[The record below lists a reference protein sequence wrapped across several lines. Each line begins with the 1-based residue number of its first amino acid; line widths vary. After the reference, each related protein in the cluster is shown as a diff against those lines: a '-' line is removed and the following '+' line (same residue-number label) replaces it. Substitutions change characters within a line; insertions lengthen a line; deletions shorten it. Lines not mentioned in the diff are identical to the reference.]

1 MIFKRK
7 IVAAA
12 ISGMVWGVALIGM
25 CYIMVSANAS
35 GHTYD
40 DIEDVPHNTF
50 ALLLATSPI
59 TPSGE
64 HNFNFDNR
72 IKAAE
77 ELYKAGKIEYII
89 ASGGDYTKLQA
100 IGCDEPQAILDSLI
114 VRDIPADKIILDY
127 DGTRTLN
134 SIAKAKDVYG
144 LDSLT
149 LISQKYHNERAIYL
163 ADKYGI
169 EAVGYNAAPS
179 AVQCSRVKNA
189 VREYLARVKMFME
202 VIIGLHSDIKT
213 LK

>member
-1 MIFKRK
+1 MTFKRK
-7 IVAAA
+7 ITTVGIAGL
-12 ISGMVWGVALIGM
+12 ILCVALIGT
-25 CYIMVSANAS
+25 CYIMVAANTS
-35 GHTYD
+35 GRTYD

-77 ELYKAGKIEYII
+77 ELYKAGKIDYII
-89 ASGGDYTKLQA
+89 ASGGDYTDSQA

-134 SIAKAKDVYG
+134 SVAKAKDVYG

-163 ADKYGI
+163 ADQYGI

-179 AVQCSRVKNA
+179 PVQTSRVKNV

-202 VIIGLHSDIKT
+202 VIRGLHSDIKT